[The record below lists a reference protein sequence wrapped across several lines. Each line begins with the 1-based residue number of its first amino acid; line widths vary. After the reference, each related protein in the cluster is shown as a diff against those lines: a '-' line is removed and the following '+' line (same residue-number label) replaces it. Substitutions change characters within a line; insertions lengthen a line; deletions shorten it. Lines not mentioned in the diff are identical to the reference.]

1 MKMKKVN
8 EENIANY
15 LADDCREIEEEIQQ
29 LSRKRNIAGVLQAVV
44 NFLKNLLHHNRL
56 TEVSAHLQF
65 MARLYRSGNRYVR
78 YLIENLV
85 VRSFEGLKRQC
96 AQGQWELLYAG
107 IPVQLQHIYQRQTA
121 ENLIQKSKL

>member
-1 MKMKKVN
+1 MKKVN
-8 EENIANY
+8 EENIADY
-15 LADDCREIEEEIQQ
+15 LADDCKEIEEQIVQ

-44 NFLKNLLHHNRL
+44 NFLRTLLHGNRL
-56 TEVSAHLQF
+56 SDVSAHLQF
-65 MARLYRSGNRYVR
+65 LARLHRSGNRYVR

-96 AQGQWELLYAG
+96 GQGQWDILYAG
-107 IPVQLQHIYQRQTA
+107 IPRRLQHVYQRQTA